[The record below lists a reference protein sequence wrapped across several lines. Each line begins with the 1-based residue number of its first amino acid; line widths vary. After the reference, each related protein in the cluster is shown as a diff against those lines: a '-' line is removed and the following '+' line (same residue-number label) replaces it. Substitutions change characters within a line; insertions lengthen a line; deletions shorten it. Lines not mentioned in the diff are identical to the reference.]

1 MPGYL
6 KANGTQRVI
15 GIPYIKVGGAWRT
28 TAVGWVKVNGTWR
41 IWHAPG
47 ITDNFNRTNAST
59 LGTASDGFSQWTTNR
74 GTWSIN
80 SNRAVGNNSTYPI
93 ATAPLYKVNTDV
105 TIKADVA
112 NNGDRSRGGVTFWGT
127 DAYNWWGATYFYQ
140 KTTTTTNGYY
150 YCPNG
155 GTLSGTTCTQTYT
168 ATRVTRTRNL
178 GCRVSGSCSRSVI
191 GTWEDSIAG
200 CTHSGC
206 EAGCSWIADGC
217 RPDTDLG
224 EKFGTCTDRYYLY
237 TCNGVYQCSSG
248 NCTSTY
254 SATYVAPTTS
264 TSFTRRV
271 AIVRATGD
279 ETTNS
284 VSTLSEQSVNTNVQ
298 SLQVTTSGTSIS
310 VIAYSGTGQQ
320 TPLVTLTNTAT
331 TTPTGIRVGLVG
343 SATSSETSNFID
355 NYSAV

>member
-47 ITDNFNRTNAST
+47 ITDNFTRTNAST
-59 LGTASDGFSQWTTNR
+59 LGTASDGFSQWTTDR
-74 GTWSIN
+74 GTWSIS
-80 SNRAVGNNSTYPI
+80 SNRAVGNASTYPI

-105 TIKADVA
+105 TIKSDVA

-127 DAYNWWGATYFYQ
+127 DAYNWYGATYYYQ
-140 KTTTTTNGYY
+140 KTTNTSGDYY

-168 ATRVTRTRNL
+168 ATRVTRTRNR
-178 GCRVSGSCSRSVI
+178 GCRVSGSCSRAILGSW
-191 GTWEDSIAG
+191 TDSLG
-200 CTHSGC
+200 CPHSGC
-206 EAGCSWIADGC
+206 EAGCNWFADGC
-217 RPDTDLG
+217 APDTSDG
-224 EKFGTCTDRYYLY
+224 YKFGTCTEYYYSY

-248 NCTSTY
+248 TCTNTY
-254 SATYVAPTTS
+254 SATYVPPSTS
-264 TSFTRRV
+264 TSYSRKF
-271 AIVRATGD
+271 ALVRSTGNS
-279 ETTNS
+279 TTSS
-284 VSTLSEQSVNTNVQ
+284 VTTLSEQSVNTNVQ
-298 SLQVTTSGTSIS
+298 SFQVTATGTSIS
-310 VIAYSGTGQQ
+310 AIAYSGTGQQ
-320 TPLVTLTNTAT
+320 SALVTLTHTAT

-343 SATSSETSNFID
+343 GATSSESSNFID